1 METGKTNFDSKIET
15 LLYFKHGLLSV
26 KEYLDFISENED
38 DVASVKFEGNNFKI
52 KSYSNREFY
61 FKVYKQ

>member
-1 METGKTNFDSKIET
+1 METSKSDFDSKIET

-38 DVASVKFEGNNFKI
+38 DVVSVKFDGNNFKI
-52 KSYSNREFY
+52 KSYSNREFD
-61 FKVYKQ
+61 FKVYK